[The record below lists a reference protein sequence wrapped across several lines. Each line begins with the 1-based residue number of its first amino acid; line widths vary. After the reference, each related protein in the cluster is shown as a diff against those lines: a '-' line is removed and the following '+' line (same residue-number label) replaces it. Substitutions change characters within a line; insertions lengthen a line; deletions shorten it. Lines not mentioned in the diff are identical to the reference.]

1 MPKRDQPGDI
11 QKMRRAKSPS
21 KLEEHKTHQDSRLH
35 RFANRVT
42 GENEKVDER
51 AIGGK
56 QLYLAVLGMSQ
67 GEQNQDATLDNLL
80 QDAAKARDELQSLS
94 QMHNAAQSRLE
105 NIDPV
110 TLERQPD
117 DMTDFSWMDMALR
130 QPEADIPPALRSSKA
145 AQYKVDYFG
154 SSKRV
159 LSDAHQSLFSSDA
172 MANMAVRDTLSQNDD
187 ASEQTEEELSE
198 ADEPATSREEAVRPL
213 NQPGDVSD
221 QLPCGHEA
229 REPRVSRKDEKR
241 AIVLGKQRA

>member
-1 MPKRDQPGDI
+1 
-11 QKMRRAKSPS
+11 MRRTKSPS

-56 QLYLAVLGMSQ
+56 LLYLAVLGMSQ

-130 QPEADIPPALRSSKA
+130 QLEADITPALWSSKA
-145 AQYKVDYFG
+145 AQYKDDYIG

-172 MANMAVRDTLSQNDD
+172 MADMAVRDTLSQNDD
-187 ASEQTEEELSE
+187 ASEQTGEELSE

-229 REPRVSRKDEKR
+229 REPRGSRKDEKR